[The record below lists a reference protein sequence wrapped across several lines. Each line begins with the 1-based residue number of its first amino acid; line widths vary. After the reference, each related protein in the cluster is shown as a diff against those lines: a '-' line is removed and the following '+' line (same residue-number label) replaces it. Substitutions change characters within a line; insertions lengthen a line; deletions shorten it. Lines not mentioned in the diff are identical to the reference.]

1 MKGIFDSTGIAAD
14 VFASLFNINVNEIPV
29 VHIVDSHADAIEGEY
44 VVDDAGAQEAGGSIA
59 APYSPTLPQV
69 K

>member
-1 MKGIFDSTGIAAD
+1 MKGIFDSTGIDAN
-14 VFASLFNINVNEIPV
+14 VFANFFGINVNSIPS
-29 VHIVDSHADAIEGEY
+29 VHIVDSHTEAIEGEY
-44 VVDDAGAQEAGGSIA
+44 VVDDAGAQETDSGIG